1 VLRESTF
8 SKSKSLK
15 NLNLLTFLRS
25 WWFWIPLVYGVGVVG
40 MLSPYRE
47 IFLILTP
54 FQLIGT
60 AVVLL
65 VKHNDVRKKE
75 VIFFILTALIGFG
88 VEVVGVQTGLIFGH
102 YQYGSALGFQVAGVP
117 LTIALNWFIMVYI
130 TGWGLGRIMREF
142 QPFVGAL
149 MMTGIDVI
157 IEQVAPK
164 LDFWAFEG
172 ESVPIQN
179 YIAWFVI
186 GYGLH
191 FLGGRMGVRYH
202 SKTAPMVSASLF
214 GFFLLL
220 RYLL

>member
-1 VLRESTF
+1 MQAEPTF
-8 SKSKSLK
+8 SDKNSLSP
-15 NLNLLTFLRS
+15 LNWLRS
-25 WWFWIPLVYGVGVVG
+25 WWFWIPLVYGVGALG
-40 MLSPYRE
+40 MLSPYQDL
-47 IFLILTP
+47 FLMLTP

-65 VKHNDVRKKE
+65 VYHSDIRRKE
-75 VIFFILTALIGFG
+75 IVFFILCALIGFG
-88 VEVVGVQTGLIFGH
+88 VEVVGVQTGLIFGN
-102 YQYGSALGFQVAGVP
+102 YQYGSTLGWQIAEVP

-130 TGWGLGRIMREF
+130 TGWGFRRIMREF
-142 QPFVGAL
+142 QPFVGAFL
-149 MMTGIDVI
+149 MVTIDLS

-164 LDFWAFEG
+164 LDFWAFAG

-191 FLGGRMGVRYH
+191 FLGGRMGVRFH
-202 SKTAPMVSASLF
+202 SKTAPMVFASLF